1 MSESEHD
8 LGPLGLF
15 CAEVPNRPLPL
26 LSGPESEGRADE
38 KTFRKAGEDS
48 PKFGTIFEFQDFHP
62 CSLHGTI
69 YLVCGFVSL

>member
-38 KTFRKAGEDS
+38 NLSESGGR
-48 PKFGTIFEFQDFHP
+48 
-62 CSLHGTI
+62 
-69 YLVCGFVSL
+69 